1 MSEPRLSIIVAMD
14 RNGLIGKDNQLPWR
28 LPADLKHFKW
38 VTMGKPVIMGRKTFE
53 SIGKPL
59 PGRVNIVLTSR
70 AMYQNPGCIVVN
82 SLDAAIE
89 AAGPVS
95 EVMIIGGAALYD
107 ESLPRADRIYLTQV
121 QAELEG
127 DTWFPPLD
135 ESDWLVVQQ
144 AEHNADESNP
154 YGYVFKTLDRKQ
166 ALAA

>member
-1 MSEPRLSIIVAMD
+1 MD
-14 RNGLIGKDNQLPWR
+14 RNGLIGKNNQLPWH
-28 LPADLKHFKW
+28 LPADLKHFKQ

-70 AMYQNPGCIVVN
+70 TMYQSPGCIVAN

-95 EVMIIGGAALYD
+95 EVMIIGGAALYKD
-107 ESLPRADRIYLTQV
+107 ALPRVDRIYLTEV

-127 DTWFPPLD
+127 DTWFPSLN
-135 ESDWLVVQQ
+135 ESEWVVVQQ
-144 AEHNADESNP
+144 TEHSADETNP
-154 YGYVFKTLDRKQ
+154 YGYVFKTLDRK
-166 ALAA
+166 

>member
-1 MSEPRLSIIVAMD
+1 MD
-14 RNGLIGKDNQLPWR
+14 RNGLIGKDNQLPWH
-28 LPADLKHFKW
+28 LPADLKHFKQ

-70 AMYQNPGCIVVN
+70 TMYQSPGCIVAN

-95 EVMIIGGAALYD
+95 EVMIIGGAALYKD
-107 ESLPRADRIYLTQV
+107 ALPRVDRIYLTEV

-127 DTWFPPLD
+127 DTWFPSLN
-135 ESDWLVVQQ
+135 ESEWVVAQQ
-144 AEHNADESNP
+144 TEHSADETNP
-154 YGYVFKTLDRKQ
+154 YGYVFKTLDRK
-166 ALAA
+166 